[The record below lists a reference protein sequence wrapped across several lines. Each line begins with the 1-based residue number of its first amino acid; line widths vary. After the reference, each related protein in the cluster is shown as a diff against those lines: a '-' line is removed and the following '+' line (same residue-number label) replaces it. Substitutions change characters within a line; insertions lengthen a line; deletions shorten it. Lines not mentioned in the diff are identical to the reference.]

1 MKLTNMKN
9 WLFALLLMLMGFTL
23 GSWGFLVHRTTT
35 QLAIYQLPKSLRNF
49 YFSNAAELVK
59 LSTAPDERRNK
70 DSNEATKH
78 FIDLEAFHTP
88 IDEMPIFWDAAVAK
102 FSKDTLLKYGW
113 VPYQIIIVKNQLTE
127 AFRRGEVK
135 EIIRLSA
142 DLGHYIQDAHVPLH
156 TTLNYDGQLTN
167 QNGIHSLWESVV
179 PELEINGYQ
188 LYDKTTATYLV
199 SPEKTIWEAIKLAHN
214 LLPQVLSVEKE
225 LSSQFTDST
234 KYRYQKRNNRTQ
246 RYYTSNF
253 AKAYGKALAPTI
265 EKQLKLSAKTT
276 ACFWYT
282 AWVDAGKPNLTKLT
296 KEQKHQ
302 LKRELKHYKKEKL
315 ITDSLLISLK
325 KRTNNPIE

>member
-1 MKLTNMKN
+1 
-9 WLFALLLMLMGFTL
+9 
-23 GSWGFLVHRTTT
+23 
-35 QLAIYQLPKSLRNF
+35 
-49 YFSNAAELVK
+49 
-59 LSTAPDERRNK
+59 
-70 DSNEATKH
+70 
-78 FIDLEAFHTP
+78 
-88 IDEMPIFWDAAVAK
+88 
-102 FSKDTLLKYGW
+102 
-113 VPYQIIIVKNQLTE
+113 
-127 AFRRGEVK
+127 
-135 EIIRLSA
+135 SA

-199 SPEKTIWEAIKLAHN
+199 SPEKTIWEAIKQAHN

-282 AWVDAGKPNLTKLT
+282 AWVDAGKPNFTKLT